1 MNDKIDKALERE
13 VDRQIAIIAEGTLE
27 IITEDDLRLKLRRS
41 IEKEEPL
48 IAKLGADPTAPD
60 IHLGHSVVLKKM
72 RDLQDLGHTVVFLIG
87 DFTALI
93 GDPSGRS
100 KTRPSLSRDEIEAN
114 AVTYRDQCNKI
125 LDPDKTI
132 VDHNS
137 RWADQ
142 MDFAD
147 VIRLSAKYTLARMLE
162 RDDFAKRY
170 SNGIPISLHELLYPL
185 LQAYDSVALKADI
198 ELGGNDQKFN
208 LMVARDI
215 MREYGEE
222 PEVALIMPIL
232 VGTDGVKKMSKSL
245 GNYIG
250 VDEPAGDI
258 YGKLMSLSD
267 EVMFQYYEILRVKKP
282 SEVKKM
288 IDEVKGERIHPMDLK
303 KELAYILVSEYW
315 DEDAARDARKG
326 FEQVHQKGKLP
337 DEIDE
342 IHPSLL
348 PIKLYALVR
357 EAGFASSNGEAR
369 RLIKQG
375 AVTIDGEKITDAE
388 AEVSPGDG
396 CILKVGKRRFARI
409 RV

>member
-1 MNDKIDKALERE
+1 MNEKIDPTLERE
-13 VDRQIAIIAEGTLE
+13 VDRQLAVISDGALE
-27 IITEDDLRLKLRRS
+27 VITEENLRAKLRRS
-41 IEKEEPL
+41 IESGEPL
-48 IAKLGADPTAPD
+48 LAKLGADPTAPD

-72 RDLQDLGHTVVFLIG
+72 RELQDLGHNVVFLIG

-100 KTRPSLSRDEIEAN
+100 KTRPSLTRDEIAKN
-114 AVTYRDQCNKI
+114 AATYREQCNKI
-125 LDPDKTI
+125 LDPEKTI

-137 RWADQ
+137 RWADE

-170 SNGIPISLHELLYPL
+170 KDGIPISLHELLYPL

-215 MREYGEE
+215 MREYGYE
-222 PEVALIMPIL
+222 PEVAIIMPIL

-245 GNYIG
+245 NNYIG
-250 VDEPAGDI
+250 VSEPANDI
-258 YGKLMSLSD
+258 FGKIMSLSD
-267 EVMFQYYEILRVKKP
+267 EVMFAYYEILRAKP
-282 SEVKKM
+282 PAKIKIMLED
-288 IDEVKGERIHPMDLK
+288 IKGERVHPMEMK
-303 KELAYILVSEYW
+303 KELARIIVSEYW
-315 DEDAARDARKG
+315 DDSAVEEAQSA
-326 FEQVHQKGKLP
+326 FENIHQKGKIP

-342 IHPSLL
+342 IKPSAI
-348 PIKLYALVR
+348 PIKLIALVR
-357 EAGFASSNGEAR
+357 EAGFAASNGEAR

-375 AVTIDGEKITDAE
+375 AVTLDGDKITDAE

-409 RV
+409 RL

>member
-1 MNDKIDKALERE
+1 MNDKIDPALEQE
-13 VDRQIAIIAEGTLE
+13 IDRQIAIIADGTLE
-27 IITEDDLRLKLRRS
+27 VITEDNLRAKLRRS
-41 IEKEEPL
+41 IESDEPL
-48 IAKLGADPTAPD
+48 VAKLGADPTAPD
-60 IHLGHSVVLKKM
+60 IHLGHSVVLQKM
-72 RDLQDLGHTVVFLIG
+72 RDLQNLGHTVVFLIG

-100 KTRPSLSRDEIEAN
+100 KTRPSLSREEIEAN
-114 AVTYRDQCNKI
+114 AVTYREQCNKI

-137 RWADQ
+137 RWADN

-147 VIRLSAKYTLARMLE
+147 VISLSAKYTLARMME
-162 RDDFAKRY
+162 RDDFANRY
-170 SNGIPISLHELLYPL
+170 KEGIPISLHELLYPL

-215 MREYGEE
+215 MREYGQE

-250 VDEPAGDI
+250 ISEPANDI
-258 YGKLMSLSD
+258 FGKVMSLSD
-267 EVMFQYYEILRVKKP
+267 EVMFQYYEILRVKSP
-282 SEVKKM
+282 AGIKKM
-288 IDEVKGERIHPMDLK
+288 AEDIKGERVHPMDMK
-303 KELAYILVSEYW
+303 KELAHIIVSEYW
-315 DEDAARDARKG
+315 DEDAAREARSG
-326 FEQVHQKGKLP
+326 FEQVHQKGGLP
-337 DEIDE
+337 DDMDE
-342 IHPSLL
+342 ITPSAT
-348 PIKLYALVR
+348 PIQLFALVR

-375 AVTIDGEKITDAE
+375 AVTLDGDKITDAE
-388 AEVSPGDG
+388 ADVSPGED

-409 RV
+409 RL